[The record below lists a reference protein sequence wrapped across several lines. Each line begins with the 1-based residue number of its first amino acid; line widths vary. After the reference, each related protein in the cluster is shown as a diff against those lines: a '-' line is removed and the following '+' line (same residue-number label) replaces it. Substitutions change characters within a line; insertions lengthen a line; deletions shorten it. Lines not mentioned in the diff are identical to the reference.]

1 MLLHGPESISSCLIL
16 LRAKLYDVSIFTI
29 SRYIIKT
36 IYLEKTK
43 LLTIQNGGVYAT
55 NKRQLPLCSV
65 YFNFYHTMHID
76 TLNDC
81 RVVVNLLITLYDF
94 LHLYPFFFSSSVG
107 HLHESLPYI
116 YLKFFK
122 FMVTILCFYLICC
135 YEFYHQVKI
144 LILTWARV
152 LLSIG
157 EARFICFLNLCKAF
171 FS

>member
-1 MLLHGPESISSCLIL
+1 
-16 LRAKLYDVSIFTI
+16 
-29 SRYIIKT
+29 
-36 IYLEKTK
+36 
-43 LLTIQNGGVYAT
+43 
-55 NKRQLPLCSV
+55 
-65 YFNFYHTMHID
+65 MHID

-116 YLKFFK
+116 YLKCFK

-171 FS
+171 FSWWTKILRVSHSQLPVREMDHFMYYKGRHVAIWHGFQCK